1 MRRSLARL
9 LGAGAAMASLGACA
23 TITAPGMTPL
33 DHAGA
38 AYSHLQAAA
47 DRALPLLPADKARRV
62 RVILAL
68 IGAGLDVARAAS
80 GPVDRTAAIASV
92 EAQLVALHTALRD

>member
-1 MRRSLARL
+1 MRRGLARL
-9 LGAGAAMASLGACA
+9 VGAGAALASLGACA
-23 TITAPGMTPL
+23 AIAAPGVTPL
-33 DHAGA
+33 DRAGA

-47 DRALPLLPADKARRV
+47 DRAMPLLPAEKACRV

-68 IGAGLDVARAAS
+68 IGFGLDAARAAS

-92 EAQLVALHTALRD
+92 EAQLVALHAALRD